1 MVDSSFTT
9 ATEMFSCF
17 LVIPHYRDTE
27 RLKPYLADL
36 MATLPDWVTIQVSDD
51 GSGAAGFRKLEALI
65 EQAQKERRRLKHGP
79 VILAPITSGENQG
92 KGAAV
97 LAGWRQS
104 STEDFLSF
112 VDADG
117 AVSAT
122 ELLRALMHMRN
133 VAADLGVL
141 IGSRIKMAG
150 HKVERRPIRHL
161 CGRVF
166 ATSVSL
172 ISGLIIYDTQCGLK
186 ILRRDVYEAIS
197 PHMRTAGFAFDVEL
211 LLLAI
216 RSGFTIEEFPI
227 DWQDIPG
234 SKVSLLKHSLPML
247 REVARAKRHVDLIF
261 ATKSKS

>member
-1 MVDSSFTT
+1 MTDINGNKLCG
-9 ATEMFSCF
+9 CF
-17 LVIPHYRDTE
+17 LVIPHYRDTD

-51 GSGAAGFRKLEALI
+51 GSGAAGFRKLELLM
-65 EQAQKERRRLKHGP
+65 EQARKERLLSRNGP
-79 VILAPITSGENQG
+79 EILAPVTLGKNQG

-104 STEDFLSF
+104 STEDFLAF

-117 AVSAT
+117 AVSAS
-122 ELLRALMHMRN
+122 ELLRALMHMRA
-133 VAADLGVL
+133 AADRLGVL

-150 HKVERRPIRHL
+150 HKVERRLIRHL
-161 CGRVF
+161 GGRVF

-172 ISGLIIYDTQCGLK
+172 ISGLAIYDTQCGLK
-186 ILRRDVYEAIS
+186 ILRRDVYEAVS
-197 PHMRTAGFAFDVEL
+197 LHMRTAGFAFDVEL
-211 LLLAI
+211 LMLAT
-216 RSGFTIEEFPI
+216 RLGFMIEEFPV

-234 SKVSLLKHSLPML
+234 SKISLLKHSLPML

-261 ATKSKS
+261 TAKSKP

>member
-1 MVDSSFTT
+1 MIDAT
-9 ATEMFSCF
+9 ATEMFRCF

-36 MATLPDWVTIQVSDD
+36 MMILPDWVTIQVSDD
-51 GSGAAGFRKLEALI
+51 GSGSAGFRKLEALM
-65 EQAQKERRRLKHGP
+65 EQARNERLQLKHGP
-79 VILAPITSGENQG
+79 VILAPITLGENQG

-104 STEDFLSF
+104 STEDFLAF

-122 ELLRALMHMRN
+122 ELLRALTYMRN
-133 VAADLGVL
+133 VATDMGVL

-172 ISGLIIYDTQCGLK
+172 ISGLEIYDTQCGLK
-186 ILRRDVYEAIS
+186 ILRRDAYEAVS
-197 PHMRTAGFAFDVEL
+197 PHMQTAGFAFDVEL
-211 LLLAI
+211 LMLAT
-216 RSGFTIEEFPI
+216 RLGFMIEEFPV

-234 SKVSLLKHSLPML
+234 SKISLLKHSLPML

-261 ATKSKS
+261 NTKSKS

>member
-1 MVDSSFTT
+1 MTDTNDKN
-9 ATEMFSCF
+9 MFRYF

-36 MATLPDWVTIQVSDD
+36 MTILPDWVTIQVSDD
-51 GSGAAGFRKLEALI
+51 GSGAAGFRKLELLI
-65 EQAQKERRRLKHGP
+65 EQARKERLQLKRGP
-79 VILAPITSGENQG
+79 AILAPITLGKNQG

-104 STEDFLSF
+104 STEEFLAF

-133 VAADLGVL
+133 VAGDLGVL

-150 HKVERRPIRHL
+150 HKVERRLIRHL
-161 CGRVF
+161 GGRVF

-211 LLLAI
+211 LMLAI
-216 RSGFTIEEFPI
+216 RLGFMIEEFPV

-234 SKVSLLKHSLPML
+234 SKISLLKHSLPML

-261 ATKSKS
+261 TAQSKP

>member
-1 MVDSSFTT
+1 
-9 ATEMFSCF
+9 
-17 LVIPHYRDTE
+17 
-27 RLKPYLADL
+27 

-51 GSGAAGFRKLEALI
+51 GSGAAGFRKLKLLM
-65 EQAQKERRRLKHGP
+65 EQARKERLQLKHGP
-79 VILAPITSGENQG
+79 AILTPIALAENQG

-104 STEDFLSF
+104 STEDFLAF

-117 AVSAT
+117 AVSAS
-122 ELLRALMHMRN
+122 ELLRALTHMRA
-133 VAADLGVL
+133 AADRLGVL

-150 HKVERRPIRHL
+150 HKVERRLIRHL
-161 CGRVF
+161 SGRVF

-211 LLLAI
+211 LMLAT
-216 RSGFTIEEFPI
+216 RLGFMVEEFPV

-234 SKVSLLKHSLPML
+234 SKISLLKHSLPML
-247 REVARAKRHVDLIF
+247 KEVSRAKRHVDLIF
-261 ATKSKS
+261 TAKSKP